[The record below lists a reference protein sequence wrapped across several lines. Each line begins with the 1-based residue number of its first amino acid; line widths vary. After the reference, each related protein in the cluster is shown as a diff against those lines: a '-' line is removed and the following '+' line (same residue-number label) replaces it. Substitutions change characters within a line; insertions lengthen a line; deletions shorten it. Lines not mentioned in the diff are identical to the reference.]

1 MEAGEMASSQ
11 RAQSNPA
18 EARGAGGIDTDR
30 KRKLLF
36 MMLVQQHQQ
45 IVLSGLGV
53 DPPASGGLPERDLS
67 SARFAM
73 DTLMM
78 LKEYTAAGI
87 PSELAEYLNTV
98 LDDLRKR
105 FRDLDG
111 EEAASNSPEEGR
123 HG

>member
-1 MEAGEMASSQ
+1 MATSQ

-18 EARGAGGIDTDR
+18 EERGAGEIDTDR

-45 IVLSGLGV
+45 IALAGLGV
-53 DPPASGGLPERDLS
+53 ESSGSDGLPERDLS

-73 DTLMM
+73 DTLGM
-78 LKEYTAAGI
+78 LKEYTAGAI
-87 PSELAEYLNTV
+87 PPELAEYLNAV
-98 LDDLRKR
+98 LDDLSRR
-105 FRDLDG
+105 FQDVDG
-111 EEAASNSPEEGR
+111 EDAAAGSPEEGR